1 MNSIAGL
8 LVGSDRLLRPIWRAA
23 LYFLLTF
30 VALPFLF
37 DPGIEAI
44 FRWLHMRVALT
55 PELIALSEGES
66 FIAAL
71 IATGLFAWY
80 EGRRIDSYGMP
91 IGEAF
96 GARMWEGVLAGIVVA
111 GGVALGMILL
121 GGMHVHGIAL
131 GGGMLAQF
139 ALAWLATMVLVG
151 VAEELWFRAYFLQ
164 TLWKAIGF
172 WPASLIIA
180 AVFAGIHY
188 FFKRGENVWD
198 VITLVWFSLLICYSV
213 LKSGTLW
220 FAVGLH
226 ISFDYMQFFVIG
238 TPNGAM
244 LPQGR
249 LLDVSFNGPAWLTGG
264 VLGTEASFLMY
275 PLLALLTLYIW
286 WRFPSADPNGHPA

>member
-1 MNSIAGL
+1 MKRITQ
-8 LVGSDRLLRPIWRAA
+8 LVLGPDRLLQPIWRAA

-37 DPGIEAI
+37 DPGVEAI
-44 FRWLHMRVALT
+44 FRWMHMRVALT
-55 PELIALSEGES
+55 PGLIALSEGES
-66 FIAAL
+66 FLAAL

-91 IGEAF
+91 IREALSP
-96 GARMWEGVLAGIVVA
+96 RVWEGVLAGVVIA

-121 GGMHVHGIAL
+121 GGMQVHGVAL
-131 GGGMLAQF
+131 GGGMLAHF

-151 VAEELWFRAYFLQ
+151 VAEEFWFRAYFLQ

-198 VITLVWFSLLICYSV
+198 VITLVWFSLLISYSV
-213 LKSGTLW
+213 LKTGTLW

-244 LPQGR
+244 IPQGR

-275 PLLALLTLYIW
+275 PLLALLTVYVW
-286 WRFPSADPNGHPA
+286 WRFPAADFNKRPA

>member
-180 AVFAGIHY
+180 AVFASIHY

-198 VITLVWFSLLICYSV
+198 VITLIWFSLLICYSV

-238 TPNGAM
+238 TPNGA
-244 LPQGR
+244 LVPQGR
-249 LLDVSFNGPAWLTGG
+249 LLDVTFNGPAWLTGG
-264 VLGTEASFLMY
+264 MLGTEASLLMY
-275 PLLALLTLYIW
+275 PLLALLTFYVW
-286 WRFPSADPNGHPA
+286 WRYPPADWNAKPA